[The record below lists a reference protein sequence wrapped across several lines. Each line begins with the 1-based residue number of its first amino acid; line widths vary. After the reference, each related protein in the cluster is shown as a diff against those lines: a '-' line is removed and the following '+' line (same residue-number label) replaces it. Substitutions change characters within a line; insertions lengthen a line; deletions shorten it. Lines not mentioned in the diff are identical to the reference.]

1 MSGVRLSFS
10 KPDSSLLAEKD
21 SPGSRTGNPVR
32 HRKQSGLFQRH
43 SSKGW
48 TTRPTLLL
56 GPPLRRK
63 RMDFTYNRSASRGT
77 PQLHQRWR
85 PAAPRLRSREP
96 LLNMAAPRPR
106 VVSASL
112 DLRES
117 VAAAAMEASSGERLP
132 TADLEPSGPPA
143 LFVLCGWAVSANMG
157 VLESGVW
164 ALPGPILQGIL
175 PLLNIY
181 YLERAEHTAQK
192 KGLSTQA
199 IWHQLWDDVM
209 RTRPPRSESVP
220 CWRTKFLETFFCH
233 VLRGTLDPVCDWRLQ
248 DSRFSALQHSA
259 PYVTQLTICNAL
271 QGVGELVA
279 QAQQEVLQ
287 TLAHSLHTLKFRHLL
302 FSDGAAHQALRKLLH
317 RLIHHGVVQ
326 HVSMYSWPVPETALF
341 ILILTMSA
349 GLWQPAPCDGPCSL
363 CKEDSPAQASAL
375 NEPAF
380 LLGPGWP
387 HRDTAERSAAALM
400 ATRWESEAREAQE
413 QAMLV
418 QESRTLSEAG
428 SGNPAAPSSGL
439 RTTASSAL
447 QPQVAPRRKSPC
459 LHPWQGQGTEPD
471 DLYDF
476 VFLIGSERE
485 EQEEKQNPVPSGL
498 WDLPSPDSA
507 QRFRSISALEL
518 FTIPLSAESTRVLC
532 HLLRSWVSL
541 EKLTLSYNGL
551 GSNIFHLL
559 EGLQALSAQANCCL
573 RSFHFT
579 DLFSPLSVL
588 ELAHT
593 TLRVLPRLRS
603 LAIRID
609 HLSPDDSPRAPGNSS
624 PGTGQEDIPENCLEQ
639 LELGFPRRPQAS
651 KCLCRVLE
659 ALPALQQ
666 LALDS
671 ATFTSPRELGL
682 VLQTLRECNPALQK
696 LSFHDMNLA
705 DCQKEVLLLF
715 QDPTLQELT
724 LSFCRLLEK
733 RRTHFLPKLVTAMK
747 SNSTLKSFRLPGN
760 RLGSSGLMALAE
772 IFSSDSSS
780 SLCQLDISSN
790 CIKPDGLLE
799 FAKQLEQSHPSRGTF
814 GHLCLFQ
821 NWLDQ
826 DPGIA
831 QEAIGR
837 LRATFSVV
845 SDTWDSSQAFAD
857 YVGMM

>member
-1 MSGVRLSFS
+1 
-10 KPDSSLLAEKD
+10 
-21 SPGSRTGNPVR
+21 
-32 HRKQSGLFQRH
+32 
-43 SSKGW
+43 
-48 TTRPTLLL
+48 
-56 GPPLRRK
+56 
-63 RMDFTYNRSASRGT
+63 
-77 PQLHQRWR
+77 
-85 PAAPRLRSREP
+85 
-96 LLNMAAPRPR
+96 MAAPRPR
-106 VVSASL
+106 DASASQP
-112 DLRES
+112 LRE
-117 VAAAAMEASSGERLP
+117 AAVAMEASCGERSS
-132 TADLEPSGPPA
+132 AVGLEPSGPPE
-143 LFVLCGWAVSANMG
+143 LFVLCGWAVSAHMG

-164 ALPGPILQGIL
+164 GLPAPILQGIL

-181 YLERAEHTAQK
+181 YLERAEQAAQK
-192 KGLSTQA
+192 KGLSTQT
-199 IWHQLWDDVM
+199 IWIQLWDDVM

-220 CWRTKFLETFFCH
+220 CWRAKFLETFFCH
-233 VLRGTLDPVCDWRLQ
+233 VLRGTLDPACDWRLQ

-259 PYVTQLTICNAL
+259 PYVSQLTICNAL

-279 QAQQEVLQ
+279 EAQREALEI
-287 TLAHSLHTLKFRHLL
+287 LARSLHTLKFRHLL
-302 FSDGAAHQALRKLLH
+302 FSDGAAQQALRRLLH
-317 RLIHHGVVQ
+317 RLIHHGAVQ
-326 HVSMYSWPVPETALF
+326 QVSMYSWPVPETALF

-349 GLWQPAPCDGPCSL
+349 GLWQPAPCDGPCGLCRADSL
-363 CKEDSPAQASAL
+363 ERAPAL
-375 NEPAF
+375 GEPAF
-380 LLGPGWP
+380 LLAPGQP
-387 HRDTAERSAAALM
+387 RRDTAERSAAALM
-400 ATRWESEAREAQE
+400 ATRWETEAREAQE

-418 QESRTLSEAG
+418 QESRTLGETGPG
-428 SGNPAAPSSGL
+428 SPPTPASAPL
-439 RTTASSAL
+439 PAQA
-447 QPQVAPRRKSPC
+447 APRRNSSC
-459 LHPWQGQGTEPD
+459 SHPWQGPSTEPD

-476 VFLIGSERE
+476 VFLIASEKE
-485 EQEEKQNPVPSGL
+485 EQDEPSGA
-498 WDLPSPDSA
+498 WEPGGRDLPSLDSA
-507 QRFRSISALEL
+507 QRFRSISSLEL
-518 FTIPLSAESTRVLC
+518 FTIPLSTESTLVLC

-551 GSNIFHLL
+551 GSNIFYLL
-559 EGLQALSAQANCCL
+559 EGLQALSAQASCRL

-593 TLRVLPRLRS
+593 TLRVLPRLHI

-609 HLSPDDSPRAPGNSS
+609 HLSPEDSPRAPSS
-624 PGTGQEDIPENCLEQ
+624 SSTETGHEDIPENCLKQ
-639 LELGFPRRPQAS
+639 LELAFPRRPQAS
-651 KCLCRVLE
+651 KCLCQVLE
-659 ALPALQQ
+659 ASPALQQ

-705 DCQKEVLLLF
+705 DCQKEVLLLL
-715 QDPTLQELT
+715 QDPSLRELT

-747 SNSTLKSFRLPGN
+747 SNSTLKSFRVPGN
-760 RLGSSGLMALAE
+760 RLGSSGLVALAE

-799 FAKQLEQSHPSRGTF
+799 FAKQLEQSHPNRGTF

-826 DPGIA
+826 DPGMA
-831 QEAIGR
+831 EEAIGR

>member
-1 MSGVRLSFS
+1 MAGVRSGFCEH
-10 KPDSSLLAEKD
+10 DCSLRAKKD
-21 SPGSRTGNPVR
+21 SPGSRTGSLVHYRNLSNLVVR
-32 HRKQSGLFQRH
+32 AQAHGFVAKERDRLFITSPQ
-43 SSKGW
+43 
-48 TTRPTLLL
+48 
-56 GPPLRRK
+56 
-63 RMDFTYNRSASRGT
+63 SASHGT
-77 PQLHQRWR
+77 SQPYQRWR
-85 PAAPRLRSREP
+85 PVALHLRRRE
-96 LLNMAAPRPR
+96 LLPNMAASGPHD
-106 VVSASL
+106 VSANL
-112 DLRES
+112 DLREFI
-117 VAAAAMEASSGERLP
+117 AAAAMEASSGERNL
-132 TADLEPSGPPA
+132 TTDLESSGPPA
-143 LFVLCGWAVSANMG
+143 LFVLCGWAVSAHMG
-157 VLESGVW
+157 VLESRVW
-164 ALPGPILQGIL
+164 ALPAPILQGIL

-181 YLERAEHTAQK
+181 YLERVEHAAQR

-220 CWRTKFLETFFCH
+220 CWRAKFLETFFCH
-233 VLRGTLDPVCDWRLQ
+233 VLRGTLDPACDWRLQ
-248 DSRFSALQHSA
+248 DSHFSALQHSA

-279 QAQQEVLQ
+279 KVHHKVLE

-302 FSDGAAHQALRKLLH
+302 FSDGAAHQALQGLLH
-317 RLIHHGVVQ
+317 RLIHHGAVRQ
-326 HVSMYSWPVPETALF
+326 VSMYSWPVPETALF

-349 GLWQPAPCDGPCSL
+349 GLWQPAPCDEPCRL
-363 CKEDSPAQASAL
+363 CGEHAPGQASDL
-375 NEPAF
+375 SEPAF

-387 HRDTAERSAAALM
+387 CRNTTERSAAALM
-400 ATRWESEAREAQE
+400 TTRWEREAREARE
-413 QAMLV
+413 QAVLV
-418 QESRTLSEAG
+418 QESRALGEAG
-428 SGNPAAPSSGL
+428 PGSPPAPSSGPW
-439 RTTASSAL
+439 TPASPAP
-447 QPQVAPRRKSPC
+447 QPRVAPRRKSPC
-459 LHPWQGQGTEPD
+459 PQPWQRPGTEPD

-476 VFLIGSERE
+476 VFLIASEKE
-485 EQEEKQNPVPSGL
+485 EQEEKRQSRPSSRT
-498 WDLPSPDSA
+498 WDLPSLDSA

-518 FTIPLSAESTRVLC
+518 LTIPLSTESTLVLC

-573 RSFHFT
+573 HSFHFT

-588 ELAHT
+588 ELAHS
-593 TLRVLPRLRS
+593 TLRVLPGLRT

-609 HLSPDDSPRAPGNSS
+609 HLSPEDSPRSPGSAS
-624 PGTGQEDIPENCLEQ
+624 PGTGHEEIPENCLEQ

-651 KCLCRVLE
+651 QWLCRVLE
-659 ALPALQQ
+659 ASPSLQQ

-671 ATFTSPRELGL
+671 ATFTSPKELGQ

-705 DCQKEVLLLF
+705 DCQKEVLLLLR
-715 QDPTLQELT
+715 DPTLRELT

-760 RLGSSGLMALAE
+760 RLGSSGLVSLAE

-780 SLCQLDISSN
+780 SLCHLDISSN

-799 FAKQLEQSHPSRGTF
+799 FAKQLEQSHSSRETF

-826 DPGIA
+826 DPSMT

-857 YVGMM
+857 YVSMM

>member
-1 MSGVRLSFS
+1 
-10 KPDSSLLAEKD
+10 
-21 SPGSRTGNPVR
+21 
-32 HRKQSGLFQRH
+32 
-43 SSKGW
+43 
-48 TTRPTLLL
+48 
-56 GPPLRRK
+56 
-63 RMDFTYNRSASRGT
+63 
-77 PQLHQRWR
+77 
-85 PAAPRLRSREP
+85 
-96 LLNMAAPRPR
+96 MAAPRSR
-106 VVSASL
+106 DVSASL
-112 DLRES
+112 HLRACI
-117 VAAAAMEASSGERLP
+117 AAAAMEASSGERRP
-132 TADLEPSGPPA
+132 TAELEPSGPPA

-181 YLERAEHTAQK
+181 YLERAEHAAQK

-209 RTRPPRSESVP
+209 RTRPPRCESVP
-220 CWRTKFLETFFCH
+220 CWRTKFLETFFCQ
-233 VLRGTLDPVCDWRLQ
+233 VLRGTLDPACDRRLQ
-248 DSRFSALQHSA
+248 DSRFSALGHSA

-271 QGVGELVA
+271 QGVGELMAEA
-279 QAQQEVLQ
+279 QREVLQ
-287 TLAHSLHTLKFRHLL
+287 TLARSLHTLKFRHLL
-302 FSDGAAHQALRKLLH
+302 FSDGAAHLALQRLLH
-317 RLIHHGVVQ
+317 RLIHHGGVR

-341 ILILTMSA
+341 LLILTMSA
-349 GLWQPAPCDGPCSL
+349 GLWQPGPCDTPCSL
-363 CKEDSPAQASAL
+363 CREGPLAQAPAL
-375 NEPAF
+375 QEPAF
-380 LLGPGWP
+380 LLEPGGP
-387 HRDTAERSAAALM
+387 HRDAAEQSAAALM
-400 ATRWESEAREAQE
+400 ATRWKSEAREAQE
-413 QAMLV
+413 QAVLV
-418 QESRTLSEAG
+418 QESQTLGGVGPG
-428 SGNPAAPSSGL
+428 SPAAPSPGPG
-439 RTTASSAL
+439 TGAGSAP
-447 QPQVAPRRKSPC
+447 QPQAAPRRKSPC
-459 LHPWQGQGTEPD
+459 PHPWQGPGAEPE

-476 VFLIGSERE
+476 VFLIASEE
-485 EQEEKQNPVPSGL
+485 EEEGQQRSLCEPSCRH
-498 WDLPSPDSA
+498 LPSPDTA
-507 QRFRSISALEL
+507 PRFRSIAALEL
-518 FTIPLSAESTRVLC
+518 FTIPLSTEATHVLC

-559 EGLQALSAQANCCL
+559 EGLQALSAQASCCL
-573 RSFHFT
+573 HSLHFT

-588 ELAHT
+588 ELAHA
-593 TLRVLPRLRS
+593 TLRVLPRLHT

-609 HLSPDDSPRAPGNSS
+609 HLSPEDSPRAPGVSS
-624 PGTGQEDIPENCLEQ
+624 PGMGPEDIPENCLEQ
-639 LELGFPRRPQAS
+639 LELGFPRRPQTS
-651 KCLCRVLE
+651 RCLCQVLE
-659 ALPALQQ
+659 ASPALQR

-705 DCQKEVLLLF
+705 DCQKEVLLLL
-715 QDPTLQELT
+715 QDPTLRELT

-733 RRTHFLPKLVTAMK
+733 RRAHFLPKLVTAIK

-760 RLGSSGLMALAE
+760 RLGSSGLVALAE

-780 SLCQLDISSN
+780 ALCQLDISSN
-790 CIKPDGLLE
+790 CIKPEGLLE
-799 FAKQLEQSHPSRGTF
+799 FAKQLEQSHPSRGTL

-826 DPGIA
+826 DPSLA

>member
-1 MSGVRLSFS
+1 MPNVRS
-10 KPDSSLLAEKD
+10 KLRKQDSSLLAEKD
-21 SPGSRTGNPVR
+21 SPGSRTGYPVH
-32 HRKQSGLFQRH
+32 HRKRRASFEYNGGSKRFFWPGTGLQARGRPNSGTDLSPSPRKAV
-43 SSKGW
+43 S
-48 TTRPTLLL
+48 R
-56 GPPLRRK
+56 LRR
-63 RMDFTYNRSASRGT
+63 
-77 PQLHQRWR
+77 H
-85 PAAPRLRSREP
+85 EP
-96 LLNMAAPRPR
+96 LPNMAAPRPR
-106 VVSASL
+106 DVSVSL
-112 DLRES
+112 SLREYIT
-117 VAAAAMEASSGERLP
+117 AAAMEASSGERNP

-181 YLERAEHTAQK
+181 YLERAEHAAQK

-233 VLRGTLDPVCDWRLQ
+233 VLRGTLDPACDWRLQ

-279 QAQQEVLQ
+279 EAQNEALQ
-287 TLAHSLHTLKFRHLL
+287 TLACSLHTLKFRHLL

-317 RLIHHGVVQ
+317 RLIHHGAVQ
-326 HVSMYSWPVPETALF
+326 QVSMYSWPVPETALF

-349 GLWQPAPCDGPCSL
+349 GLWKPAPRDGPCIL
-363 CKEDSPAQASAL
+363 CREDPLAQAPAFD
-375 NEPAF
+375 EPAC

-387 HRDTAERSAAALM
+387 RRDTAERSAAALM
-400 ATRWESEAREAQE
+400 ATRWETEAREAQE
-413 QAMLV
+413 QTVLV
-418 QESRTLSEAG
+418 QESRTLGEADSG
-428 SGNPAAPSSGL
+428 SLPSPSSGP

-447 QPQVAPRRKSPC
+447 QPQVAPRGKSSCPP
-459 LHPWQGQGTEPD
+459 HWQGPGIEPD

-476 VFLIGSERE
+476 VFLIASEKE
-485 EQEEKQNPVPSGL
+485 EQEEERQNRLSSGMWEPSCRA
-498 WDLPSPDSA
+498 LPSLDTA

-518 FTIPLSAESTRVLC
+518 FTIPLSTESTLILC

-551 GSNIFHLL
+551 GYNIFHLL
-559 EGLQALSAQANCCL
+559 EGLQALSAQASCCL
-573 RSFHFT
+573 CSLHFT

-593 TLRVLPRLRS
+593 TLRVLPRLHT

-609 HLSPDDSPRAPGNSS
+609 HLSPDDSPSGPGNSS
-624 PGTGQEDIPENCLEQ
+624 PGTGHEDIPENCLEQ

-651 KCLCRVLE
+651 NRLCRVLE
-659 ALPALQQ
+659 ASPALRQ

-705 DCQKEVLLLF
+705 DCQKEVLLLL
-715 QDPTLQELT
+715 QDPTLRELT

-747 SNSTLKSFRLPGN
+747 SNSTLKSFRVPGN
-760 RLGSSGLMALAE
+760 RLGSSGLVALAE

-826 DPGIA
+826 DPSMT